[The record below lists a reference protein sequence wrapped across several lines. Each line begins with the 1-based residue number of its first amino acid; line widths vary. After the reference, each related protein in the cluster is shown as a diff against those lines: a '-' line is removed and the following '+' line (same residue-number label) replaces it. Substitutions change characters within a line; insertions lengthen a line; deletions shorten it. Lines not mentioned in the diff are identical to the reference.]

1 LTPETYPRRIL
12 LLVTGLSP
20 QVVTETVYAL
30 AVQRDP
36 PFVPT
41 EVQLLTTTEGAER
54 ARLSL
59 LSEEPGWFGRLCH
72 DYGLTG
78 IRFDGSCIQV
88 LDGPDGQALADIRT
102 PADNEH
108 AADRITEA
116 VRTLTADP
124 NSALHVSLAG
134 GRKTMGFFAGYA
146 LSLFGRP
153 QDRLSHVLIE
163 APFESHPDFFYPTPR
178 PRVVYTPPP
187 DSRPLDASQAR
198 VSLAAVPFVRLREGL
213 PTRLLEGRA
222 SFTQAVD
229 AAQRALAPPE
239 LVLEPERLS
248 VVAAGESFTLKP
260 ADFAF
265 YRWLADRRLQGRHAV
280 RWNDPDLAEEY
291 LAYYRD
297 AVGEMSG
304 EYERAEDALSRGM
317 DKDWFLQRKA
327 RTNGAIERALGA
339 QLAQP
344 YLIVG
349 SGNRPHTRF
358 GLGLEPDRIQY
369 HPGAGPEKAAGHG
382 KPKGKA
388 RS

>member
-1 LTPETYPRRIL
+1 MTPETYPRRIL

-30 AVQRDP
+30 AVQRQP

-41 EVQLLTTTEGAER
+41 EVQLLTTAEGAER

-59 LSEEPGWFGRLCH
+59 LSEDPGWFARLCR
-72 DYGLTG
+72 DYGLAG
-78 IRFDGSCIQV
+78 IRFDTSCIQV
-88 LDGPDGQALADIRT
+88 LDGPEGHALADIRT
-102 PADNEH
+102 PEDNEQ

-116 VRTLTADP
+116 VRALTADP
-124 NSALHVSLAG
+124 ESALHVSLAG

-198 VSLAAVPFVRLREGL
+198 VSLAEVPFVRLREGL

-222 SFTQAVD
+222 RFTQAVE

-248 VVAAGESFTLKP
+248 VVAAGERFALKP
-260 ADFAF
+260 AAFAF
-265 YRWLADRRLQGRHAV
+265 YRWLADRRRQGRHAV
-280 RWNDPDLAEEY
+280 RWNDPELAAEY
-291 LAYYRD
+291 LAYYRE

-304 EYERAEDALSRGM
+304 DYERAEDALAHGM

-327 RTNGAIERALGA
+327 RTNGALEQALGA

-358 GLGLEPDRIQY
+358 GLALEPDRIQY
-369 HPGAGPEKAAGHG
+369 RPGGQSEKVAGRGR
-382 KPKGKA
+382 PKGKP
-388 RS
+388 SP